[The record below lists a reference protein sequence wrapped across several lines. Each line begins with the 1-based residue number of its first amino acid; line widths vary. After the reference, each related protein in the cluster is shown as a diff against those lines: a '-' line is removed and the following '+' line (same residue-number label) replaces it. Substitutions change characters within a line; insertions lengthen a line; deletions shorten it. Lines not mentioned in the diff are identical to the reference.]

1 MKKLF
6 FIAAIAGAALVSCTK
21 NELAPSVTE
30 QQVISFDTPVIGAAT
45 KVDLLSTYPTETHFG
60 VFGLYYE
67 GDWTGYD
74 YGVSYM
80 DNVEVARVAPAG
92 TDTDGGWTANGYYW
106 PKNNAST
113 LTFAA
118 YSPYMATGVS
128 HDETG
133 IHFTNYVV
141 DNANVDL
148 LFSDR
153 AYSQKKSNQVVNNSV
168 YYGVNITFNH
178 ALSAILFQAKAA
190 VGLTGNSDK
199 PNYKFVITKIEV
211 LNADSKGTFNQNLTD
226 DAYGPIT
233 PGAST
238 SDWNTSIP
246 KDYVAYTGSGITVDS
261 TTPISAFGTGT
272 DNSGK
277 ADLILLPQALND
289 VSVRVT
295 YNLRHDG
302 MPAGKYI
309 ENNVVSANLS
319 YDDADDSKDVTSWL
333 RGKRYIYTLTL
344 DLDKIYFAPNMAGWT
359 DVEVPASSL

>member
-21 NELAPSVTE
+21 NELAPSATVQE
-30 QQVISFDTPVIGAAT
+30 EISFDTPVIGTAT

-67 GDWTGYD
+67 GDWNGYSS
-74 YGVSYM
+74 GVSYM

-92 TDTDGGWTANGYYW
+92 TDPDGGWTANGYYW

-118 YSPYMATGVS
+118 YSPYMAAGVS
-128 HDETG
+128 HDASG
-133 IHFTNYVV
+133 IHFTDYVV
-141 DNANVDL
+141 DNADVDL
-148 LFSDR
+148 LFSER

-190 VGLTGNSDK
+190 DGLTGNSDK
-199 PNYKFVITKIEV
+199 PNYQFVITKIEV
-211 LNADSKGTFNQNLTD
+211 LNADSKGTFDQKLTD
-226 DAYGPIT
+226 
-233 PGAST
+233 GASGPLTPEASTTDWTT
-238 SDWNTSIP
+238 SVP
-246 KDYVAYTGSGITVDS
+246 KDYVAYTGAGITVNS
-261 TTPISAFGTGT
+261 TTPISAFGTN
-272 DNSGK
+272 NSGK

-289 VSVRVT
+289 VSVKVT

-302 MPAGKYI
+302 MNPGEYI